1 MSWLI
6 IRSLLAV
13 LLWLLTVVGNPG
25 HAQQTPGDGPL
36 SEEALATT
44 APAAKFALVVNAP
57 APLQAFLLTHL
68 DLQRFRSLPDLDRT
82 ELARLVAQVPADA
95 TKLLATLG
103 YMTPAVTA
111 DMAVSS
117 ATNGLPDTAI
127 PQVSVTVQPGPLTH
141 VSSVALSFTG
151 DIAQRLDA
159 ADQREAIQDA
169 FALQTGQP
177 FTQTDWDAA
186 KNRAMRALTA
196 QRYPAGRISHS
207 LADIDPVTHS
217 AALTL
222 VLESGPALRIGDIVV
237 SGTERYDP
245 LMVQRLVRLAGLTP
259 GSDYDLA
266 HVLDAQRRVAD
277 SGYFASVF
285 ILVEPGNELPSGS
298 AFGAGVAPVQVK
310 VREIELQKLV
320 LGIGGSTDSGARLSI
335 EHTHHRIPGLR
346 WRAVSGLTVSRNNQ
360 SAQTALTSPVDDAGW
375 RWAVSGLVNK
385 QIDESGTTLSQ
396 RLRAGQ
402 TQDNPTFSRSLFV
415 QYDRARTTLDGVP
428 TEGQAALSANFAW
441 TLRRLDHVLFPERG
455 YSLGFELGS
464 GLTLEQS
471 KRPYLRS
478 RVRGLYYLPLAA
490 DKTQEDPGR
499 LALRA
504 ELGAVWARGEVAV
517 PSTELFLTGGDNT
530 VRGYAL
536 RSIGVP
542 LVGGGVDPG
551 RVIATGSVE
560 WQRPLVL
567 NNQRSAWENTFFV
580 DAGAVSDKA
589 ATLRAKVGLGTG
601 VRYRSPVGPLQLDL
615 AYGVATR
622 RLRLHMTLGFK
633 F

>member
-1 MSWLI
+1 MSLQKSHPFP
-6 IRSLLAV
+6 RSFLARLLCLFIV
-13 LLWLLTVVGNPG
+13 LSNPSF
-25 HAQQTPGDGPL
+25 AQQVSSDDASPE
-36 SEEALATT
+36 SAIEAV
-44 APAAKFALVVNAP
+44 APEVKFTLVVNAP
-57 APLQAFLLTHL
+57 AQLQAFLLTHL

-82 ELARLVAQVPADA
+82 ELIRLVAQVPADA
-95 TKLLATLG
+95 TNLLATLG
-103 YMTPAVTA
+103 YMTPVITA
-111 DMAVSS
+111 DIAVNSPANVS
-117 ATNGLPDTAI
+117 PENALS
-127 PQVSVTVQPGPLTH
+127 QVVVTVKPGPLTH
-141 VSSVALSFTG
+141 ISSVALSFSG
-151 DIAQRLDA
+151 DIAQRIDA
-159 ADQREAIQDA
+159 ADQRNAIQDA
-169 FALQTGQP
+169 FALQAGQP
-177 FTQTDWDAA
+177 FTQNDWDAA
-186 KNRAMRALTA
+186 KNRAVRALTA
-196 QRYPAGRISHS
+196 QRYPTGRISHS
-207 LADIDPVTHS
+207 LADIDPVTNS

-222 VLESGPALRIGDIVV
+222 VFESGAALRIGEIVV

-245 LMVQRLVRLAGLTP
+245 LIVQRLVRLAGLTL
-259 GSDYDLA
+259 GSNYDLA
-266 HVLDAQRRVAD
+266 NVLEAQRRVAN

-285 ILVEPGNELPSGS
+285 ILVEPGNELPLGSGLAS
-298 AFGAGVAPVQVK
+298 VQVK

-335 EHTHHRIPGLR
+335 EHTDHRIPGLR

-375 RWAVSGLVNK
+375 RWAVSGLVNN
-385 QIDESGTTLSQ
+385 QEDSSGITFSQ

-402 TQDNPTFSRSLFV
+402 TQDNVTFSRSLFV
-415 QYDRARTTLDGVP
+415 QYDRARTTFAGTP
-428 TEGQAALSANFAW
+428 TEGQAALSANFVW
-441 TLRRLDHVLFPERG
+441 TLHRLDHVLFPERG
-455 YSLGFELGS
+455 YGLGFELGS
-464 GLTLEQS
+464 GFTLEQS

-478 RVRGLYYLPLAA
+478 RVRGLYYLPLTA
-490 DKTQEDPGR
+490 DKTHKDQGR
-499 LALRA
+499 LALRT

-551 RVIATGSVE
+551 HVIATGSVE

-567 NNQRSAWENTFFV
+567 NNQRSAWENTFFI

>member
-6 IRSLLAV
+6 IRPLLAG

-25 HAQQTPGDGPL
+25 HAQQTPGDGSL
-36 SEEALATT
+36 SEEATETT
-44 APAAKFALVVNAP
+44 APAAKFTLVVNAP
-57 APLQAFLLTHL
+57 APLPAFLLAHL
-68 DLQRFRSLPDLDRT
+68 DLQRFRTLPDLDRT

-95 TKLLATLG
+95 TNLLATLG
-103 YMTPAVTA
+103 YLTPVVTA
-111 DMAVSS
+111 DIAVSS
-117 ATNGLPDTAI
+117 ATDGRPDTAI

-177 FTQTDWDAA
+177 YTQTDWDAA

-196 QRYPAGRISHS
+196 QRYPAGHISHS

-285 ILVEPGNELPSGS
+285 ILVEPGNEPPSGS
-298 AFGAGVAPVQVK
+298 AFGSGVAPVQVK

-385 QIDESGTTLSQ
+385 QIDDSGTTLSQ

-415 QYDRARTTLDGVP
+415 QYDRARTTFNGMP
-428 TEGQAALSANFAW
+428 TEGQAALSANFSW

-504 ELGAVWARGEVAV
+504 ELGAVWARGDVAV

-551 RVIATGSVE
+551 RVVATGSVE

-615 AYGVATR
+615 AYGLATR

>member
-6 IRSLLAV
+6 IRPLLAG

-44 APAAKFALVVNAP
+44 APAVKFTLVVNAP

-117 ATNGLPDTAI
+117 ATNGLPDTAT
-127 PQVSVTVQPGPLTH
+127 PQVSVTVEPGPLTH

-151 DIAQRLDA
+151 DIAQRLDV

-285 ILVEPGNELPSGS
+285 ILVEPANELPSGP

-551 RVIATGSVE
+551 RVVATGSVE

>member
-1 MSWLI
+1 LFI
-6 IRSLLAV
+6 V
-13 LLWLLTVVGNPG
+13 LSNPSF
-25 HAQQTPGDGPL
+25 AQQVSSDDPSPERAIGAGVPADKFTLVVD
-36 SEEALATT
+36 
-44 APAAKFALVVNAP
+44 APAL
-57 APLQAFLLTHL
+57 LQAFLLSHL

-82 ELARLVAQVPADA
+82 ELVRLVVQVPANA
-95 TKLLATLG
+95 ANLLATLG
-103 YMTPAVTA
+103 YMTPTITA
-111 DMAVSS
+111 DVSS
-117 ATNGLPDTAI
+117 DISADIASDNAL
-127 PQVSVTVQPGPLTH
+127 PQVTVTVKPGPLTH
-141 VSSVALSFTG
+141 ISSVALSFTG

-159 ADQREAIQDA
+159 ADQRTAIQDA
-169 FALQTGQP
+169 FALQAGQP
-177 FTQTDWDAA
+177 FTQSDWDAA
-186 KNRAMRALTA
+186 KNRAVRALTA

-222 VLESGPALRIGDIVV
+222 VLESGAALRIGEIVV

-245 LMVQRLVRLAGLTP
+245 LIVKRLVRLAGLTW
-259 GSDYDLA
+259 GSNYDLA
-266 HVLDAQRRVAD
+266 NVLDAQRRVAD

-285 ILVEPGNELPSGS
+285 ILVEPGNELPVGSGLTS
-298 AFGAGVAPVQVK
+298 VQVK

-320 LGIGGSTDSGARLSI
+320 IGIGGSTDSGARLSI
-335 EHTHHRIPGLR
+335 EHTDHRIPGLR

-375 RWAVSGLVNK
+375 RWTVSGLVNN
-385 QIDESGTTLSQ
+385 QQDSSGTTLSQ

-402 TQDNPTFSRSLFV
+402 TQDNVIFSRSLFV
-415 QYDRARTTLDGVP
+415 QYDRARTVLAGTP
-428 TEGQAALSANFAW
+428 TDGQAALSANFVW
-441 TLRRLDHVLFPERG
+441 TLHRLDHVLFPERG
-455 YSLGFELGS
+455 YGLGFELGS
-464 GLTLEQS
+464 GFTLEQS
-471 KRPYLRS
+471 KRPYLRG
-478 RVRGLYYLPLAA
+478 RVRGLYYLPLNGLLLAT
-490 DKTQEDPGR
+490 DKTHEDPGR

-504 ELGAVWARGEVAV
+504 ELGTVWARGDVAV

-551 RVIATGSVE
+551 RVIAIGSVE

-567 NNQRSAWENTFFV
+567 NNQRSDWENTFFI

-589 ATLRAKVGLGTG
+589 ATLRAKVGVGTG

-622 RLRLHMTLGFK
+622 RLRLHLTLGFK